1 MLNTIAK
8 EFLKIYNALSRLVY
22 VINTYFKILNK
33 KNIYRILLDVSRI
46 RIFMLEDINVLIVIL
61 TIVKF
66 NFVQNDFYYY

>member
-33 KNIYRILLDVSRI
+33 KKYISDTVRCIKNQ
-46 RIFMLEDINVLIVIL
+46 
-61 TIVKF
+61 
-66 NFVQNDFYYY
+66 NFYA